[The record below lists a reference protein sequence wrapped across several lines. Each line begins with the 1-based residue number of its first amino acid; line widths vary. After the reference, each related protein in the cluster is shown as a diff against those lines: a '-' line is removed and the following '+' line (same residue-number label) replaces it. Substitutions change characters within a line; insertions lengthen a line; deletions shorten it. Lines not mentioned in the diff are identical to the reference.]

1 MNEYYMTPFTAM
13 AKVALRTTFVAI
25 CDHDEHLIWYS
36 ASKQPDIGLPD
47 VAFVIHWEITLQA
60 IRWYN
65 VSNVNR
71 LSSFIGDRA
80 KTTAGISAKCIAM
93 IKLYRKLITVVY
105 IIIKPVNEKI
115 LRLAYLFAC
124 IDSAQSSQGNLVVP
138 AWACLFVCL
147 CMCVYVCVFACLRG
161 IWLDVILYRAQL

>member
-1 MNEYYMTPFTAM
+1 
-13 AKVALRTTFVAI
+13 
-25 CDHDEHLIWYS
+25 
-36 ASKQPDIGLPD
+36 
-47 VAFVIHWEITLQA
+47 
-60 IRWYN
+60 
-65 VSNVNR
+65 
-71 LSSFIGDRA
+71 
-80 KTTAGISAKCIAM
+80 M

-147 CMCVYVCVFACLRG
+147 CMCVYVRVFACLRG
-161 IWLDVILYRAQL
+161 IWLDVILNRAQL